1 MKKQILIAL
10 IGTALAAPFAA
21 QAQSQIQGAYVGV
34 NVGRAEQSY
43 SGPFDDKDNAFK
55 LYGGMMYDKNF
66 GAELGYVDLGEANT
80 GTITTKPRAFY
91 AAATGTYPLNEQFSL
106 SGKVGV
112 SFNRVKVSGAGLDD
126 ESRASLLLGV
136 GAAYNFAPNLA
147 AVLEYEHFG
156 KVYKESFD
164 IKADMVSVGLRY
176 KF

>member
-1 MKKQILIAL
+1 MKKQLLIAL

-21 QAQSQIQGAYVGV
+21 QAQVPGAYVGV
-34 NVGRAEQSY
+34 NVGRAEQNY
-43 SGPFDDKDNAFK
+43 SGPADDKDNAFK

-66 GAELGYVDLGEANT
+66 GAEIGYVDLGEGNNGGLST
-80 GTITTKPRAFY
+80 EPRALY
-91 AAATGTYPLNEQFSL
+91 LAATGTYPLNEQFSL

-112 SFNRVKVSGAGLDD
+112 SANRVKVAGDS

-136 GAAYNFAPNLA
+136 GATFNFAPNLA

-156 KVYKESFD
+156 KVYKEAFD

>member
-1 MKKQILIAL
+1 MKKQLLIAL

-34 NVGRAEQSY
+34 NVGRAEGKLS
-43 SGPFDDKDNAFK
+43 DTDIKDKDTAYK
-55 LYGGMMYDKNF
+55 LYGGMMFDKNF
-66 GAELGYVDLGEANT
+66 GGEIGFVDLGKFSDVDGSA
-80 GTITTKPRAFY
+80 KPKAIY
-91 AAATGTYPLNEQFSL
+91 AAATGTFPLNEQFSL
-106 SGKVGV
+106 SAKAGV
-112 SFNRVKVSGAGLDD
+112 SANRVKVSG
-126 ESRASLLLGV
+126 ESSKSRASLLLGV